1 MITIGELTSEDV
13 QKYQPIFQACYELFQ
28 SVNGVYYKINIDGE
42 EKILHR
48 VENLFTIFELDENV
62 VGYQMF
68 TVDDNYQVADVAFD
82 DYEMHPQGNRRV
94 FQRREDGMTECLD
107 FFERPN
113 GPDNEGYNG
122 MICYV
127 QYNPTNDMRVMIM
140 YQQNIYNNKTKI
152 YEFHTR
158 VPFQIKIEKHVL
170 LRDKGVKLPFC
181 SKTYIKRTFDY
192 RDEPLFYTLATLK
205 DYGVGAT
212 IGQDVVSLQGSN
224 DITRYYRELFIT
236 KNYQAISLFP
246 FCNQYKI
253 EEIKE
258 YLESLGFNTSIPK
271 LLVDYHNNE
280 LPEIRTYQ
288 ELSDLLK
295 PIEETQDYTNGSPVV
310 LKFTMD
316 GEEIQDGE
324 DN

>member
-271 LLVDYHNNE
+271 LLVDYHNDE

>member
-82 DYEMHPQGNRRV
+82 DYEMHPQGERRV

-140 YQQNIYNNKTKI
+140 YQQNIYSNKARI

-271 LLVDYHNNE
+271 LLVDYHNDE

>member
-82 DYEMHPQGNRRV
+82 DYEMHPQGERRV

-140 YQQNIYNNKTKI
+140 YQQNIYSNKARI

>member
-13 QKYQPIFQACYELFQ
+13 QKYQPIFQACYEIFQ

-82 DYEMHPQGNRRV
+82 DYEMHPQGDRRV

>member
-271 LLVDYHNNE
+271 LLVDYHNDE

-288 ELSDLLK
+288 ELSDLIK
-295 PIEETQDYTNGSPVV
+295 PIEETKDYTNGSPVV

>member
-68 TVDDNYQVADVAFD
+68 TVDDNYQIADVAFD
-82 DYEMHPQGNRRV
+82 DYEMHPQGDRRV

-140 YQQNIYNNKTKI
+140 YQQNIYSNKARI

-295 PIEETQDYTNGSPVV
+295 PIEETKDYTNGSPVV